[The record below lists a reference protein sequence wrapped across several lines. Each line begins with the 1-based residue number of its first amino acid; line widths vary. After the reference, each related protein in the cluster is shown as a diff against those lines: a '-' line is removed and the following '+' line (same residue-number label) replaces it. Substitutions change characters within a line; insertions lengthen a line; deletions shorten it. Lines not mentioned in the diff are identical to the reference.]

1 MIKVEIIPVLN
12 DNYVY
17 LIKNLNNSKIA
28 VVDPGDAKP
37 IISFLNKE
45 SLKLDEI
52 ILTHHHDD
60 HIAGCNELINI
71 WEARLTAPLFDK
83 DKIPFAN
90 RYISDEDVIDVIGL
104 TSKVI
109 SSPGH
114 TLGHICYY
122 FQDDSLLFSGDT
134 LFRLGCGR
142 VFEGTMDQMKDSLKN
157 IRNLPDDTL
166 VFCGHEYT
174 LSNAKFCLSFYK
186 NDEEFKKL
194 YDEIEDLVNNDKP
207 TIPFRLGQEKRFNPF
222 LQFDNK
228 KFKELLNI
236 DNLNDVEVFKHIRL
250 KKDSF

>member
-28 VVDPGDAKP
+28 IVDPGDAKP

-90 RYISDEDVIDVIGL
+90 RYVSDNDIIDVIGL
-104 TSKVI
+104 TSKII

-122 FQDDSLLFSGDT
+122 FQDDNILFSGDT

-142 VFEGTMDQMKDSLKN
+142 VFEGTMDQMKDSLKK

-186 NDEEFKKL
+186 EDEEFKKL
-194 YDEIEDLVNNDKP
+194 FDEIEDLVNINKP
-207 TIPFRLGQEKRFNPF
+207 TIPFLLGQEKRFNPF

-228 KFKELLNI
+228 KFKEFLNI
-236 DNLNDVEVFKHIRL
+236 DNFNESEVFEHIRL